1 MQLQGYL
8 LGNPVSDSFIDVNE
22 RIPYVHRVSLI
33 SDEIYEAAKT
43 NCSGDYV
50 NVELNNTLCVTAL
63 QKIKDCL
70 LQINLAQILEPQC
83 AFASGRTTELEWDLR
98 AREASIMDYLLS
110 ESKLHELH
118 CRWSFSS
125 EIGGVF
131 VIGRFCVDTFHEEK
145 SKRERRKENKAL
157 TMELLAVAYSSLVA
171 KMEEIIYRLVMLEF
185 SATQKYSLASNST
198 YNVEEAGDL

>member
-22 RIPYVHRVSLI
+22 RIPYVHQVSLI

-83 AFASGRTTELEWDLR
+83 AFASGRRTELDGILELEKQVLWITSFQSL
-98 AREASIMDYLLS
+98 SYLN
-110 ESKLHELH
+110 
-118 CRWSFSS
+118 C
-125 EIGGVF
+125 IAG
-131 VIGRFCVDTFHEEK
+131 CVDTFHEEK

-185 SATQKYSLASNST
+185 SATQKYSFASNST

>member
-8 LGNPVSDSFIDVNE
+8 LGNLVSDSFIDVNE

-83 AFASGRTTELEWDLR
+83 AFASGRTTELDGILELEKQVLWITSFQSL
-98 AREASIMDYLLS
+98 SYLN
-110 ESKLHELH
+110 
-118 CRWSFSS
+118 C
-125 EIGGVF
+125 I
-131 VIGRFCVDTFHEEK
+131 
-145 SKRERRKENKAL
+145 
-157 TMELLAVAYSSLVA
+157 
-171 KMEEIIYRLVMLEF
+171 
-185 SATQKYSLASNST
+185 
-198 YNVEEAGDL
+198 AG